1 MKNFLVVTFAL
12 IAFYSCTLTESV
24 INATL
29 TNTLDDGK
37 EVVDT
42 TYNNKMAYLYNSRDI
57 NVPLDSSVVVDGKF
71 TLKFKPDSSILVY
84 RIRVDDRAVSVL
96 SDLAKMNVSIES
108 IKKAPNNYNITGSAL
123 NDEFKKFKIAA
134 RTLESKFGALL
145 DGVRKEYDSSDPT
158 VYPEY
163 KKAETVVM
171 DKFKVAYDSLNLEFV
186 NNNKD
191 NELGIYVL
199 SDWISVMP
207 FDYSKFT
214 LARTDSLL
222 ATVSERVRNYSTVV
236 KSRSMLEAVE
246 LTSLGKM
253 FADFSGTDAKGDSVK
268 LSDYVGKG
276 DYVLADFWASW
287 CGPCIG
293 EFPNIRAAHE
303 KYLGKGLV
311 VLGVN
316 IKDKKDKFEKAVEAQ
331 NITWPQICNF
341 DNDEAAEKYGVNAI
355 PFIILFA
362 PDGTIIEKGLRGG
375 GIENKL
381 AELIK

>member
-1 MKNFLVVTFAL
+1 MEYHNIMLNMKNFLVVTFAL

-158 VYPEY
+158 VYP
-163 KKAETVVM
+163 
-171 DKFKVAYDSLNLEFV
+171 
-186 NNNKD
+186 
-191 NELGIYVL
+191 
-199 SDWISVMP
+199 
-207 FDYSKFT
+207 
-214 LARTDSLL
+214 
-222 ATVSERVRNYSTVV
+222 
-236 KSRSMLEAVE
+236 
-246 LTSLGKM
+246 
-253 FADFSGTDAKGDSVK
+253 
-268 LSDYVGKG
+268 
-276 DYVLADFWASW
+276 
-287 CGPCIG
+287 
-293 EFPNIRAAHE
+293 
-303 KYLGKGLV
+303 
-311 VLGVN
+311 
-316 IKDKKDKFEKAVEAQ
+316 
-331 NITWPQICNF
+331 
-341 DNDEAAEKYGVNAI
+341 
-355 PFIILFA
+355 
-362 PDGTIIEKGLRGG
+362 
-375 GIENKL
+375 
-381 AELIK
+381 